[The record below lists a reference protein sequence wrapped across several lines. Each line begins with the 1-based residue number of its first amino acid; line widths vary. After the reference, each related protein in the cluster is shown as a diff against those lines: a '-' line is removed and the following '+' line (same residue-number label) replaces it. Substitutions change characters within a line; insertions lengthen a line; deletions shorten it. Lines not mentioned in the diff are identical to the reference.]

1 MSAARLRALAGEETA
16 AKVAPCD
23 VKAVVAAI
31 ETSTHGE
38 KLMCTC
44 ATHTHTSSDCG
55 AAFIRMVAAAA
66 QAEVPHAE
74 GVQTIRPEHVIA
86 ALAKLGYPH
95 AAEFQVADETKRP
108 AKAARA
114 AAVKQKKGE
123 EEEQDDAPRQRK
135 KRQRK

>member
-1 MSAARLRALAGEETA
+1 MVRDQCASARRTA
-16 AKVAPCD
+16 SNC
-23 VKAVVAAI
+23 
-31 ETSTHGE
+31 S
-38 KLMCTC
+38 
-44 ATHTHTSSDCG
+44 

-86 ALAKLGYPH
+86 ALTKLGYPP
-95 AAEFQVADETKRP
+95 AAESQVADKPKKP

-114 AAVKQKKGE
+114 AAVKEKKVE
-123 EEEQDDAPRQRK
+123 EEEEEEEERGDVPRQRK